1 MLNKLRS
8 KLLESIRNKK
18 LNVFGFFLLLSFLFL
33 IIGKLSGKYTETVAF
48 NVSFEKVPE
57 NKVLL
62 EKKKQ
67 KINAVISSNGFNLLP
82 LIFFNRPVKI
92 DFESDLYYNEDHYS
106 WIASKSSHKIKSM
119 LGQKVEMLSVKPDT
133 LNFYFETLDTK
144 KVPIKL
150 DANIS
155 YTVGYDVLEKLVVE
169 PDSVTVI
176 GPENIVNGIME
187 LSTEPLALKDVN
199 ASFTM
204 PISIKIPKM
213 DGELKL
219 STPKVTVSSEVVKFT
234 EGAIEVPVTMINVP
248 KRLTLNYFPK
258 AVTVLYYVPLN
269 RFNEIKAS
277 DFKVVCDYKEIAETE
292 KNTMTPKL
300 TSVPEAAKSTRIK
313 QNKVEFIVVK

>member
-1 MLNKLRS
+1 MLNKLKS

-33 IIGKLSGKYTETVAF
+33 IVGKLSAKYTETVTF

-57 NKVLL
+57 NKVLR
-62 EKKKQ
+62 EKQ
-67 KINAVISSNGFNLLP
+67 KAKIKAVISSNGFNLLP
-82 LIFFNRPVKI
+82 LNFFNRPVKI
-92 DFESDLYYNEDHYS
+92 DFESDLYYNNDHYS

-133 LNFYFETLDTK
+133 LDFYFETLDTK
-144 KVPIKL
+144 KVPVKL

-155 YTVGYDVLEKLVVE
+155 YMVGYDVLDKLKVA

-176 GPENIVNGIME
+176 GAENIVNGIME
-187 LSTEPLALKDVN
+187 LSTESLSLKDVN
-199 ASFTM
+199 AGFKV
-204 PISIKIPKM
+204 PIALKVPEV

-219 STPKVTVSSEVVKFT
+219 SSQKVEVSSEVVKFT
-234 EGAIEVPVTMINVP
+234 EGALDVPVTLINTP
-248 KRLTLNYFPK
+248 KNITINYFPK

-269 RFNEIKAS
+269 RFNEIKSS
-277 DFKVVCDYKEIAETE
+277 DFKVVCDYQEIAETD

-300 TSVPEAAKSTRIK
+300 TLVPEAAKSTRIK